1 MKKYLKLTIW
11 RGLTFD
17 MIMFSAIQLIFLN
30 QVRNINI
37 EQCLLIES
45 MFWYLQTF
53 LQVPGA
59 LIVEKIGNKRSTVLG
74 NILWITAIC
83 IYFLPGGIT
92 LIILAEVFRA
102 IGLVLQGITS
112 MPLLA
117 KQTGEDYTKVEGNG
131 VFCYFLID
139 TVLAGASGFVFKINP
154 YLPMLGCLLISIISL
169 TLSLQIQDAVLEKK
183 TETKNSIKDFKLIVK
198 NKFSIYLFAYAFCM
212 CGVLSLPAT
221 LNKVYMQDIGI
232 PVEWFGIILAVLSL
246 INGLSAKYNQK
257 IAAILKGKAV
267 AIIATVSLIAYCI
280 LGVAYVAFK
289 ESLVIFVVIIPIF
302 IIQNMAKQPYRI
314 FMKKYIN
321 EKVETRL
328 IPKTVSLYFLI
339 ESLGRA
345 GLLLMSGILT
355 SHFNVGLVY
364 LLILG
369 ITIIPIIVV
378 TKLLSSKL

>member
-74 NILWITAIC
+74 SILWITAIC

-92 LIILAEVFRA
+92 LIILAEIFRA

-117 KQTGEDYTKVEGNG
+117 AQTGEDYTKVEGNG

-139 TVLAGASGFVFKINP
+139 TVLAGTSGFVFKINP
-154 YLPMLGCLLISIISL
+154 YLPMLCCLFISIISL
-169 TLSLQIQDAVLEKK
+169 ALSLQIQDAVLEKK
-183 TETKNSIKDFKLIVK
+183 TETKNSIKDFKLILK

-257 IAAILKGKAV
+257 IAAIFKGKTV

-280 LGVAYVAFK
+280 LGVAYITFR
-289 ESLVIFVVIIPIF
+289 ENLVIFGMIVPIF
-302 IIQNMAKQPYRI
+302 IVQNLAKQPYRI

-321 EKVETRL
+321 EKVETKL
-328 IPKTVSLYFLI
+328 VPKTLSLYFLI

-345 GLLLMSGILT
+345 GLLLISGFLT

-369 ITIIPIIVV
+369 ITIVPIIVF
-378 TKLLSSKL
+378 TKLLSSKV

>member
-37 EQCLLIES
+37 EQCMLIES

-83 IYFLPGGIT
+83 IYFLPG
-92 LIILAEVFRA
+92 LAEILRA

-117 KQTGEDYTKVEGNG
+117 KQTGKDYTKVEGNG

-139 TVLAGASGFVFKINP
+139 TVLAGTSGFIFKINP
-154 YLPMLGCLLISIISL
+154 YLPMLCCLFISIISL

-183 TETKNSIKDFKLIVK
+183 TETKNSIKDFKLIIK
-198 NKFSIYLFAYAFCM
+198 NKFSICLFAYAFCM

-257 IAAILKGKAV
+257 IASIFKGKAV
-267 AIIATVSLIAYCI
+267 TVIATVSLIAYCI
-280 LGVAYVAFK
+280 LGVAYVTFK
-289 ESLVIFVVIIPIF
+289 ENLVIFGVIIPIF

-321 EKVETRL
+321 EKVETKL
-328 IPKTVSLYFLI
+328 IPKTLSLYFLI

-369 ITIIPIIVV
+369 ITIVPIIVV

>member
-37 EQCLLIES
+37 EQCMLIES

-92 LIILAEVFRA
+92 LIILAEILRA

-117 KQTGEDYTKVEGNG
+117 KQTGKDYTKVEGNG

-139 TVLAGASGFVFKINP
+139 TVLAGTSGFIFKINP
-154 YLPMLGCLLISIISL
+154 YLPMLCCLFISIISL

-183 TETKNSIKDFKLIVK
+183 TETKNSIKDFKLIIK
-198 NKFSIYLFAYAFCM
+198 NKFSICLFAYAFCM

-257 IAAILKGKAV
+257 IASIFKGKAV
-267 AIIATVSLIAYCI
+267 TVIATVSLIAYCI
-280 LGVAYVAFK
+280 LGVAYVTFK
-289 ESLVIFVVIIPIF
+289 ENLVIFGVIIPIF

-321 EKVETRL
+321 EKVETKL
-328 IPKTVSLYFLI
+328 IPKTLSLYFLI

-369 ITIIPIIVV
+369 ITIVPIIVV